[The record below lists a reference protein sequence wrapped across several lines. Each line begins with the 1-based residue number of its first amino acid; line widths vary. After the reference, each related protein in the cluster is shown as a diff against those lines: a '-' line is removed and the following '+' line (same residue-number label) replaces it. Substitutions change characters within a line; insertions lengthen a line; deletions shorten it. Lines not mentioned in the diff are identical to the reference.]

1 MLASLS
7 LKNIKEVI
15 EKILNFELLDIGDY
29 ILTVNKLLTL
39 FIIIIGTKLLISRLK
54 KIIYKSEKA
63 KNFDKGSLYSLVQ
76 IISYL
81 IWLLAIIIILD
92 TLGLKITAILT
103 GSAALLVGVGIGLQ
117 QTFNDFVSGV
127 ILLIE
132 GATKVGDVLEVD
144 GEVLLMKKIG
154 LRTSVGINRDDIA
167 IIVPNSRIT
176 TDKVINWSHQTKTIR
191 FRINIGVSYGSD
203 IALVD
208 KILTETALEHSAV
221 NKKKPV
227 EARFVDF
234 GNSSLNFQLL
244 FYSNHTFRI
253 EKIKSEI
260 RKNILQKF
268 SENSITIPFPQMDV
282 HLKK

>member
-1 MLASLS
+1 MFSGNSLNN
-7 LKNIKEVI
+7 LKETI
-15 EKILNFELLDIGDY
+15 ENILNFKVFNIGSHPLDISR
-29 ILTVNKLLTL
+29 LLTI
-39 FIIIIGTKLLISRLK
+39 FIIIAGTKFFVSRLK
-54 KIIYKSEKA
+54 KIIYKSEKV
-63 KNFDKGSLYSLVQ
+63 KNYDKGTIYSLVQ
-76 IISYL
+76 IVSYL

-92 TLGLKITAILT
+92 TFGLRITAILT

-167 IIVPNSRIT
+167 ILVPNSKIT

-191 FRINIGVSYGSD
+191 FRIHIGVSYGSD
-203 IALVD
+203 VTLVD
-208 KILTETALEHSAV
+208 KILTETVLEHPAV

-268 SENSITIPFPQMDV
+268 SENGITIPFPQMDV